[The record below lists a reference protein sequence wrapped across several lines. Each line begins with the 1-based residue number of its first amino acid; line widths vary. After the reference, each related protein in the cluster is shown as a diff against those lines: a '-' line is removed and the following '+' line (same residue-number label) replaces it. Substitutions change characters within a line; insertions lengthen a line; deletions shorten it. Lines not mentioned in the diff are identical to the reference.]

1 MNGERK
7 TETNTEK
14 IGPVDPEWSNI
25 SNFVAAFAEN
35 NEMIDN
41 GVTIAHRIVKEDE
54 IEHIPAYQ
62 PQSASTNNPQ
72 NKIGISI
79 QKEFHFMDKEFKE
92 VSGNFQGIKNELN
105 DMLKELGEIREARE
119 NLQNRLD
126 KIS

>member
-1 MNGERK
+1 MTGK
-7 TETNTEK
+7 KKVETDIKK
-14 IGPVDPEWSNI
+14 INPVDSEWSDI

-35 NEMIDN
+35 NERIDN
-41 GVTIAHRIVKEDE
+41 GVTISHRIVKEDD

-62 PQSASTNNPQ
+62 PQTESTTAPQ
-72 NKIGISI
+72 NPIGVSI

-105 DMLKELGEIREARE
+105 DMLKELGEIREARL
-119 NLQNRLD
+119 NLQTRLD